1 MNDNRMTAFNHGLI
15 WFGAAISIA
24 EILTGTLLTP
34 LGFQKALAAIV
45 LGHLIGGL
53 LMYLT
58 GLIGKAF
65 VTGES
70 VKAKR
75 AGKVAAKKAA
85 QTSSQSSSPDIH
97 AFVVSAAIAAVL
109 PELQAENSE
118 LVAVL
123 AAACAV
129 SIEEDHRII
138 SYKEVGDMAY
148 ARQGRWQL
156 YASKNYIPKRVK

>member
-1 MNDNRMTAFNHGLI
+1 MQL
-15 WFGAAISIA
+15 
-24 EILTGTLLTP
+24 LLTTLIP
-34 LGFQKALAAIV
+34 TYPSLGEMLKFSVLGFGVVMVVLAVIS
-45 LGHLIGGL
+45 
-53 LMYLT
+53 YLT

-75 AGKVAAKKAA
+75 AGKAAAKKAA

-118 LVAVL
+118 LVAVI